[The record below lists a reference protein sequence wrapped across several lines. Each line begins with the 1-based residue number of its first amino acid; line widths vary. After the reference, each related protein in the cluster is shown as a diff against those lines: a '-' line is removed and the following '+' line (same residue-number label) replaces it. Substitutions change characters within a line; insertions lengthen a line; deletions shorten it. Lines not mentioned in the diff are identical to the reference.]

1 MENSVKLRAG
11 FMVKEI
17 NKGLKLEILPNGSM
31 VEVLERNMGNARF
44 IWNNLLGMYFNLYLL
59 FNFHGYPLYP
69 NIRNFNAMLKMLKQ
83 ENAFLYDGESTSQQ
97 QVFRD
102 LNKAFTKFFK
112 EGADYPRFKSK
123 KNPKQSFRIQ
133 KNGNNIRITNRRIRL
148 AKLGYVHY
156 RTSTEYKKLLKT
168 SKINNVTIKREN
180 GKYYA
185 IVNITTTVEELEKT
199 GKSIGIDLGLKN
211 LATLSN
217 GQEITNLD
225 LKREDKMIQ
234 KYQKKLSRQKYM
246 SKNYQKTLKKYYKW
260 TNRKNNKIQNAYHQ
274 LSKYLITQYDII
286 AMENLNIKGMFKN
299 KKWAPKLQ
307 KISLYKLLNMIKYK
321 AEWYGK
327 TFIQVNRF
335 YPSTK
340 TCNTCGYKN
349 KNITLKTRQW
359 TCPICKT
366 KHHRDINAAKNIL
379 NESIKQNNLIKKR
392 IKI

>member
-1 MENSVKLRAG
+1 MSFIFFLIFKNVCEWVCG
-11 FMVKEI
+11 CFFMGKVV
-17 NKGLKLEILPNGSM
+17 NKGLKLVIFPDEGM
-31 VEVLERNMGNARF
+31 VDVLEQNMGNARF
-44 IWNNLLGMYFNLYLL
+44 IWNNMLSMYIELYML
-59 FNFHGYPLYP
+59 FSFHGYPLYP
-69 NIRNFNAMLKMLKQ
+69 NIGNFNAMLKMLKQ
-83 ENAFLYDGESTSQQ
+83 ENAFLREGESTSQQ

-102 LNKAFTKFFK
+102 LVNAFNKFFK
-112 EGADYPRFKSK
+112 EGSGYPRFKSK

-156 RTSTEYKKLLKT
+156 RTSPQYKKLLKN
-168 SKINNVTIKREN
+168 SKINNVTVKREN

-199 GKSIGIDLGLKN
+199 NENIGIDLGLKN

-225 LKREDKMIQ
+225 LKKEETMIK

-260 TNRKNNKIQNAYHQ
+260 QDKKNNKIQNTYHQ
-274 LSKYLITQYDII
+274 ISKKIVTKYDII

-307 KISLYKLLNMIKYK
+307 KISLHKLVKMLKYK

-327 TFIQVNRF
+327 TFIQVLRF

-340 TCNTCGYKN
+340 T
-349 KNITLKTRQW
+349 
-359 TCPICKT
+359 
-366 KHHRDINAAKNIL
+366 
-379 NESIKQNNLIKKR
+379 
-392 IKI
+392 

>member
-1 MENSVKLRAG
+1 
-11 FMVKEI
+11 MVKEI

-31 VEVLERNMGNARF
+31 VEVLEQNMGNARF
-44 IWNNLLGMYFNLYLL
+44 IWNNLLGMYINLYLL
-59 FNFHGYPLYP
+59 FNFHGCPLYP

-83 ENAFLYDGESTSQQ
+83 ENAFLYGGESTSQQ

-112 EGADYPRFKSK
+112 EGAGYPRFKSK

-133 KNGNNIRITNRRIRL
+133 KNGNNIRITNRCIRL

-260 TNRKNNKIQNAYHQ
+260 INRKNNKIQNAYHQ

-286 AMENLNIKGMFKN
+286 AMENLNVKGMFKN

-307 KISLYKLLNMIKYK
+307 KISLYKLLKMIKYK

-379 NESIKQNNLIKKR
+379 NESIKQNNLIKK
-392 IKI
+392 KE